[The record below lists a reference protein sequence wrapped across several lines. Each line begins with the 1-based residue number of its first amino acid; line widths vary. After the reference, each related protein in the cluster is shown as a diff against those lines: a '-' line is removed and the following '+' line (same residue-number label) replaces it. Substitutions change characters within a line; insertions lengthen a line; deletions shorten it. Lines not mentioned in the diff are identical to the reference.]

1 MNIHLQESLNCCQ
14 LFQIKASAHAFGT
27 HGITC
32 VLFSTMGTEKF
43 LARLRLNTIKL
54 KACQSTELEEYKLY
68 EIEIPKFQNTTNR
81 KKNVSRGSQ
90 KIKFRINGSTI
101 RHW

>member
-43 LARLRLNTIKL
+43 LARLRLNTTKL

-81 KKNVSRGSQ
+81 KKMFPEEARKLNLE
-90 KIKFRINGSTI
+90 
-101 RHW
+101 

>member
-43 LARLRLNTIKL
+43 LARLRLNTTKL

-81 KKNVSRGSQ
+81 KKMFPEEATKLNLE
-90 KIKFRINGSTI
+90 
-101 RHW
+101 